1 MQNLLEIKKENIRD
15 EVMSQ
20 IRKAKK
26 EILATLDLAEEL
38 RNPLPKKYFSL
49 LHTKHKQG
57 VKIERIIFDSEK
69 QYRLLLKE
77 FEDKNLFFTGK
88 LTKSKN
94 YKRMIMIDRTKIFF
108 RDKTKFYFTSDNKY
122 IKKYKKYF
130 NTL

>member
-20 IRKAKK
+20 VRKAKK

-49 LHTKHKQG
+49 LHKKHKQG
-57 VKIERIIFDSEK
+57 IKIKRTIFGSAK
-69 QYRLLLKE
+69 QYKLLLEEIK
-77 FEDKNLFFTGK
+77 DKKLFLTGK

-94 YKRMIMIDRTKIFF
+94 YKRMILIDRTKLFF
-108 RDKTKFYFTSDNKY
+108 RDKAKFYFTSDDKY
-122 IKKYKKYF
+122 IKEYKKYF
-130 NTL
+130 DTL